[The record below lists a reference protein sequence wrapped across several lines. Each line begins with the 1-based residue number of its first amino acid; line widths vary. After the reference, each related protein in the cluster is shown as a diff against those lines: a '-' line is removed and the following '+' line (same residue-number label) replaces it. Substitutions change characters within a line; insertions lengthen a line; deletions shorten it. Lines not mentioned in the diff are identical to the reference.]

1 MHGYVIMVHD
11 HGAHWINVV
20 NDDTSGSMLER
31 A

>member
-1 MHGYVIMVHD
+1 MHVYVIMVHN
-11 HGAHWINVV
+11 HGANSINVV